1 MGGGVASVAR
11 AWLADLISSAIN
23 QHQAGPESTP
33 RKQADGELLLSPP
46 FTVSPSGVAKRPQ
59 LEHELEPELGPE
71 PQLQP
76 EPELEPEPEVQQ
88 LEPEPELEQ
97 PSLAVRLG
105 TPMTQ
110 LNTEVPSAPSL
121 PHDVTKLQA
130 ARALAQDNVVTT
142 RSESLHKRDMTTN
155 LTASISCLPPL
166 DELEQ
171 VTRANLK
178 AMRQVRRGLRK
189 ARKSLEQAPIQQEVA
204 RRAGE
209 VAGTTLV
216 ERLRRDALRRELRT
230 GGLSSQVEWPGWRA
244 HVALEEPGGAAG
256 DVVLT
261 PAIAAAHASLKTLAD
276 TTDFRPQRTGGA
288 ALSTVELQSRVAAA
302 RAAISGDL
310 STMCSRYGGKTG
322 SAALVGAITA
332 SVSALRW
339 ATGDAAEARINETWL
354 HCKVIGDGEHIDEV
368 LVLICEGPLAG
379 ETVIVEQNSHLR
391 AVDSGVSASG
401 VRLAQAQQAYD
412 ELQKGVAESYSSLS
426 ESDRKILDQAISELR
441 EAVETLMFH
450 EKHGREHVPL
460 ELARFMR
467 MRVGLIR
474 RRGRGRSRR
483 SEMNDDRRYPICGRC
498 AKRARGCEDTTNGSW
513 YCHPCWAEWESGH
526 QLLQLETASPSDAEH
541 LGINLGRVVPG
552 SWIRGS
558 CSSASIA
565 AGATIVEQRRTIADL
580 QSEVATLK
588 RYRRELEEGYLESA
602 ELFDQLEGTQAAVQ
616 RLDAIEANIR
626 QEQAWRE
633 KRESDAQPTVQPNA
647 ARPRMRYNRRAV
659 FGRNAVVAPAGDSLT
674 EHAVSRTGDSAKTD
688 ASQREASDTKPSS
701 FTSGRPDH
709 TSDLVTGLPPSSLRT
724 AMVGTSG
731 AGVGS
736 HRHASR
742 GLLLAQTYPGAF

>member
-11 AWLADLISSAIN
+11 AWLADLISSAIH

-33 RKQADGELLLSPP
+33 RKHAEGELSLLLSPP
-46 FTVSPSGVAKRPQ
+46 FTVSPSDVAKRLQ
-59 LEHELEPELGPE
+59 LDHDRELDLEP
-71 PQLQP
+71 
-76 EPELEPEPEVQQ
+76 Q
-88 LEPEPELEQ
+88 LEPEPELMPE
-97 PSLAVRLG
+97 PERK
-105 TPMTQ
+105 
-110 LNTEVPSAPSL
+110 TEVQSEPSR
-121 PHDVTKLQA
+121 PHQDTKLQA
-130 ARALAQDNVVTT
+130 ARALPQDNAATT
-142 RSESLHKRDMTTN
+142 RSEPLHKREMTAN

-209 VAGTTLV
+209 AAGTTLV

-230 GGLSSQVEWPGWRA
+230 GGLSSQVAWPGWRA

-261 PAIAAAHASLKTLAD
+261 PAIAAAQASLKTLAD
-276 TTDFRPQRTGGA
+276 TTDIRPQRTGGA
-288 ALSTVELQSRVAAA
+288 ALSTLELQSRVAAA
-302 RAAISGDL
+302 RAAISGEL
-310 STMCSRYGGKTG
+310 STMCSRYGGE
-322 SAALVGAITA
+322 AGAINA
-332 SVSALRW
+332 SASALRW
-339 ATGDAAEARINETWL
+339 ATGDAAEAWVNEAWL

-412 ELQKGVAESYSSLS
+412 ELRKGVAESYSSLS
-426 ESDRKILDQAISELR
+426 ESDRKILDQAVSELR
-441 EAVETLMFH
+441 ETVEALTFH
-450 EKHGREHVPL
+450 EKHGREHIPL

-474 RRGRGRSRR
+474 RRGRGRNRL

-526 QLLQLETASPSDAEH
+526 QLLQLETASPSDVEH
-541 LGINLGRVVPG
+541 LGIHLGRVVPG

-565 AGATIVEQRRTIADL
+565 AGATIIEQRRTIADL

-588 RYRRELEEGYLESA
+588 RYRREIEEGYLESA

-616 RLDAIEANIR
+616 RLEAIEAKIR

-647 ARPRMRYNRRAV
+647 ARRRVRYNRRAV

-674 EHAVSRTGDSAKTD
+674 EHATAVSQTGGVATAD
-688 ASQREASDTKPSS
+688 ASHRGACGTKPSS
-701 FTSGRPDH
+701 SISGRPDH
-709 TSDLVTGLPPSSLRT
+709 ASDLVTGLPPSSLRT
-724 AMVGTSG
+724 AMIGTTG
-731 AGVGS
+731 AGVGR
-736 HRHASR
+736 HRNASR
-742 GLLLAQTYPGAF
+742 GLPLAQMYPGAF